1 MFSFSS
7 KQNNTFLFSPI
18 FRDVPNVGMYPDY
31 VFMNWDNREV
41 ILYDLEDFNDPRYDQ
56 LHYNVVTGVRFSIE
70 GNIGMVYLKVLSTY

>member
-1 MFSFSS
+1 M
-7 KQNNTFLFSPI
+7 

-31 VFMNWDNREV
+31 VFMNWDTREV

-70 GNIGMVYLKVLSTY
+70 GNIGMVYLKVLKIIKFLSSIRNIG